1 MVNIFAIKALALAA
15 EASGIAWPRPEE
27 FLSKDGNY
35 DKPAMLAAR
44 AGESPVEH
52 LLPVAT
58 GNL

>member
-44 AGESPVEH
+44 AGE
-52 LLPVAT
+52 L
-58 GNL
+58 GICIQ